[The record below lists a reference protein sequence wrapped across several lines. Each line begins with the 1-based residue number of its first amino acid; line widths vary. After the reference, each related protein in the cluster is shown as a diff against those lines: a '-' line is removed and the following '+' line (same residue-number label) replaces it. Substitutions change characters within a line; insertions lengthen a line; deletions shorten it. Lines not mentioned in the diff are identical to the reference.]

1 MTGETVKWFLGLLLT
16 SAIFEKI
23 LDRIFARFDKK
34 KDKSDKILEQISTV
48 EKQIDAVEK
57 KLDGHIAEEDRYKAD
72 LCRTR
77 ILRFSDEIRR
87 DIKHSEESFNNV
99 LEDIDYYVAYC
110 EQHEDVY
117 INSKADAAIKNVKD
131 VYNLCITGVLDF
143 L

>member
-23 LDRIFARFDKK
+23 LDRIFAKFDKK
-34 KDKSDKILEQISTV
+34 KDKSDKILEH
-48 EKQIDAVEK
+48 IDAVEK

>member
-1 MTGETVKWFLGLLLT
+1 MTGETIKWFLGLLLT

-34 KDKSDKILEQISTV
+34 KDKSDKILEH
-48 EKQIDAVEK
+48 IDAVEK
-57 KLDGHIAEEDRYKAD
+57 KLDEHIAEEDRYKAD

-131 VYNLCITGVLDF
+131 IYNLCITGVLDF

>member
-1 MTGETVKWFLGLLLT
+1 MTTETLKWLIGLLLT
-16 SAIFEKI
+16 STALTKV
-23 LDRIFARFDKK
+23 LDRIFYKFDKK
-34 KDKSDKILEQISTV
+34 KDKSDKILEQIGTI

-57 KLDGHIAEEDRYKAD
+57 KLDGHIVEEDRYKVD
-72 LCRTR
+72 LCRIR

-87 DIKHSEESFNNV
+87 NIKHSEESFNNV

-110 EQHEDVY
+110 GQHEDVY
-117 INSKADAAIKNVKD
+117 INSKANAAIKNVKD

>member
-1 MTGETVKWFLGLLLT
+1 MTSETIKWFLGLLLT

-23 LDRIFARFDKK
+23 LDRIFVKFDKK
-34 KDKSDKILEQISTV
+34 KDKSDKILEH
-48 EKQIDAVEK
+48 IDAVEK
-57 KLDGHIAEEDRYKAD
+57 KLDGHIAEEDKYKVD

-87 DIKHSEESFNNV
+87 DVKHSEESFNNI
-99 LEDIDYYVAYC
+99 LEDIDYYVTYC
-110 EQHEDVY
+110 EQHKDVY

-131 VYNLCITGVLDF
+131 VYNLCIIGALDF